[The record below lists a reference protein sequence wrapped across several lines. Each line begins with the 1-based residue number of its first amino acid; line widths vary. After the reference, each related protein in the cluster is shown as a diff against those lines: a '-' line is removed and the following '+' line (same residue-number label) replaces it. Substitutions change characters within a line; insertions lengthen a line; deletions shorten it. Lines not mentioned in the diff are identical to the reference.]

1 MVERVDKMS
10 TLKFKEEFHKMIFL
24 TIVSIK
30 AILPMVRLLLYKT
43 INIKQVISINKISI
57 KVSQITNFI
66 NEFKEDYMYF

>member
-1 MVERVDKMS
+1 
-10 TLKFKEEFHKMIFL
+10 MIFL

-66 NEFKEDYMYF
+66 NEFKEDYLYF